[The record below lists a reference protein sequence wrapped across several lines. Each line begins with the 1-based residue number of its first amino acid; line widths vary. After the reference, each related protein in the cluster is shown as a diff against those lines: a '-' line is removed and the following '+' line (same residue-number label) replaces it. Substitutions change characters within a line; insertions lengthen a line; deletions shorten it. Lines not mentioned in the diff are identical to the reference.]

1 MPKGTQPEL
10 FYPELSYTLVG
21 ICFYAHNTKGRYA
34 REKQYGD
41 EIEKKLKELHI
52 PYLREVAVGDTG
64 NIIDFLIDNKIV
76 LELKAKRIITR
87 EDYYQTQR
95 YLQVL
100 DVRLGL
106 LVNFRSVYLRPVR
119 IVRIEKQKTKGTL
132 V

>member
-10 FYPELSYTLVG
+10 FYPELSYALVG
-21 ICFYAHNTKGRYA
+21 ICFYTHNAKGRYA

-41 EIEKKLKELHI
+41 IIEEKLKELHI

-64 NIIDFLIDNKIV
+64 NIIDFLVDSKIV

-100 DVRLGL
+100 DARLGL
-106 LVNFRSVYLRPVR
+106 LVNFRNVYLRPVR
-119 IVRIEKQKTKGTL
+119 IVRIDKQKTKVAL